1 MSPVTVSVSFF
12 YEFKIEGT
20 LLIRFGVGPLSP
32 ELWIGTLTIA
42 ILFYEDLH

>member
-1 MSPVTVSVSFF
+1 MSPVTVSVFD
-12 YEFKIEGT
+12 EFIIEAT
-20 LLIRFGVGPLSP
+20 LLMRFGVGPLFP

>member
-12 YEFKIEGT
+12 YEFKIEAT
-20 LLIRFGVGPLSP
+20 LLMRLGVGPLFP

>member
-1 MSPVTVSVSFF
+1 MSPVTVSGSFF
-12 YEFKIEGT
+12 VEFKIEAT
-20 LLIRFGVGPLSP
+20 LLMRLGVGPLSP